1 MPTSERGSPM
11 LEVKNLTAFYGQLRV
26 LDNVSFKISNQE
38 IVAFIGPNGAGKSTA
53 AKAIFGFA
61 DKIDGNIVFNDHDI
75 KDTPPN
81 ELVSRGI
88 SLVPDGKRI
97 FSSLTVSDNLVLGG
111 YLLNKGKEESIEK
124 ILGFFPLLRE
134 KLHQRAGTLS
144 GGEQQ
149 MLAIGKALMLN
160 PALLIL
166 DEPSLG
172 LSPNYINIIFEKIRE
187 INNQGTAVL
196 IIEQN
201 IEKALE
207 YAHRVYVFRLG
218 KIIFEGPSK
227 NLLDDEMR
235 KSLLK

>member
-1 MPTSERGSPM
+1 M
-11 LEVKNLTAFYGQLRV
+11 LEAKNLTAFYGPLKA
-26 LDNVSFKISNQE
+26 LDSVSFKISDHE
-38 IVAFIGPNGAGKSTA
+38 IIAFIGPNGSGKSTA
-53 AKAIFGFA
+53 VKTIFGFV
-61 DKIDGNIVFNDHDI
+61 DKIDGEIIFNDRNI
-75 KDTPPN
+75 KGIPPN
-81 ELVSRGI
+81 ELVNQGI

-97 FSSLTVSDNLVLGG
+97 FSSLTVLDNIVLGG
-111 YLLNKGKEESIEK
+111 YLLKKGRSEQIDK
-124 ILGFFPLLRE
+124 ILDLFPQMRE

-172 LSPNYINIIFEKIRE
+172 LSPNYINIIYEKIKE

-207 YAHRVYVFRLG
+207 CAHRAYLFRLG

-227 NLLDDEMR
+227 SLLDPEIR
-235 KSLLK
+235 KSLLR

>member
-1 MPTSERGSPM
+1 MHTPEKGSSM
-11 LEVKNLTAFYGQLRV
+11 LEVKNLSAFYGPLKA
-26 LDNVSFKISNQE
+26 LDNVSFKILDDE
-38 IVAFIGPNGAGKSTA
+38 IVAFIGPNGSGKSTA
-53 AKAIFGFA
+53 AKAIFGLV
-61 DKIDGNIVFNDHDI
+61 DKIDGDIVFKDHDI
-75 KDTPPN
+75 KGISPN
-81 ELVSRGI
+81 ELVNRGI

-97 FSSLTVSDNLVLGG
+97 FSSLNVLDNLVLGG
-111 YLLNKGKEESIEK
+111 YLLKKGREKQIDK
-124 ILGFFPLLRE
+124 ILDLFPQMGE

-172 LSPNYINIIFEKIRE
+172 LSPNYINTIYEKIRE

-201 IEKALE
+201 IENALE
-207 YAHRVYVFRLG
+207 YAHRVYLFRLG
-218 KIIFEGPSK
+218 KIVFEGPSK
-227 NLLDDEMR
+227 SLLDPEIR
-235 KSLLK
+235 KSLLR

>member
-1 MPTSERGSPM
+1 M
-11 LEVKNLTAFYGQLRV
+11 LEVKNLTAFYGPLKA
-26 LDNVSFKISNQE
+26 LDNISFKIFDQE
-38 IVAFIGPNGAGKSTA
+38 IIAFIGPNGSGKSTS
-53 AKAIFGFA
+53 AKAIFGYV
-61 DKIDGNIVFNDHDI
+61 DKIDGDIVFNEHNI
-75 KDTPPN
+75 KGISPN
-81 ELVSRGI
+81 ELVNRGI

-97 FSSLTVSDNLVLGG
+97 FSSLTVLDNLVLGG
-111 YLLNKGKEESIEK
+111 YLLKKGREEQIDK
-124 ILGFFPLLRE
+124 ILDLFPQMRE

-172 LSPNYINIIFEKIRE
+172 LSPNYINIIFEKIKE
-187 INNQGTAVL
+187 INNRGTAIL

-207 YAHRVYVFRLG
+207 YAHRVYLFRLG

-227 NLLDDEMR
+227 NLLDAEMR

>member
-1 MPTSERGSPM
+1 LSWR
-11 LEVKNLTAFYGQLRV
+11 KQKV
-26 LDNVSFKISNQE
+26 LDNISFKIFDRE

-61 DKIDGNIVFNDHDI
+61 DKVEGDIVFKDHDI
-75 KDTPPN
+75 KGISPN
-81 ELVSRGI
+81 ELVKRGI

-97 FSSLTVSDNLVLGG
+97 FSSLNVLDNLVLGG
-111 YLLNKGKEESIEK
+111 YLLKKGRDEQIAK
-124 ILGFFPLLRE
+124 ILDMFPSLSG
-134 KLHQRAGTLS
+134 KLYQRAGTLS

-149 MLAIGKALMLN
+149 MLAIGKSLMLN

-172 LSPNYINIIFEKIRE
+172 LSPNYMNIIYEKIKE

-196 IIEQN
+196 LIEQN

-227 NLLDDEMR
+227 DLLDEDVR